1 MPKRKSPEKPIPQED
16 PSRIL
21 DINMEDVMHA
31 SMMPYAEH
39 VILERALPR
48 VEDGLK
54 PVQRRILYT
63 MMELGTT
70 PDKPHRKCARIVG
83 DCLGKY
89 HPHGDS
95 SVYGALVHMAQ
106 DFSLRCPLVD
116 GHGNFGSIDGDSAAA
131 MRYTEAR
138 MTPLA
143 LEMLRDLEKDTVPF
157 RLNFDDTLR
166 EPDMLPSR
174 FPNLLVNGAN
184 GIAVGLATN
193 IPTHNLGEAVR
204 AVIAQMENPDIPLDE
219 LMHILPGPD
228 FPTGGV
234 LLKNEEISR
243 AYETGRGKLTLRARV
258 HVEDAP
264 AGRHLL
270 VITEI
275 PYQVNKA
282 ALLEKILKLS
292 EEKKV
297 ALSGISDIRDE
308 SDRDG
313 MRAVVEL
320 KRDVDPDRILS
331 YLYKYSDLQI
341 TFGVNMVAIASGKP
355 VQLSLKEIIHH
366 YINYQKQ
373 VVTRRTCFDL
383 NQAKSRA
390 HILEGLMIALDN
402 LDEVIALIRASRS
415 PKEAK
420 AALVERFALSE
431 IQAQA
436 ILDMRLQR
444 LTNLEIEALRK
455 EYADVLKLIAH
466 LESILKS
473 EKKLL
478 SVIRKEMEAIVNAY
492 GEDPRRTTLELPD
505 EAPVDLPK
513 EETVTEDTILIFTRA
528 GYLRRVSPALLR
540 RQPPPTPEESLP
552 DSPLFHLSTT
562 TAETLYVFSDQ
573 AVCYSIPVS
582 KLTESKPRDRG
593 QLLTGVLPGFSDGE
607 RALLLLTAPSGG
619 LTALPDLLFFTRR
632 GQVKRTPAAEYD
644 VRSRRYPAITLKKG
658 DSLFAVLLAASVD
671 PVTLQPRNAPAA
683 RLPGRHEHSDDATAA
698 IDLLLLTHQ
707 GMSIRFPLKDVPVQ
721 GRIASGVRAI
731 SPDPEDHVIFASP
744 LTAEDELVLF
754 SDRGWAKRLPALSFD
769 LQTRGGKGARCFAFQ
784 RNGSNGSF
792 LAGVSLSDASNPC
805 RLLVS
810 QFRSPA
816 TILTKQEMILQPRA
830 GKGMPYVMA
839 ILDDIVTDLVTL
851 LPPAQEDDP
860 FVPRN

>member
-1 MPKRKSPEKPIPQED
+1 MPKRKAPEKPIPQED

-143 LEMLRDLEKDTVPF
+143 LEMLRDLDKDTVPF
-157 RLNFDDTLR
+157 RLNFDDTLK

-193 IPTHNLGEAVR
+193 IPTHNLSEAIR
-204 AVIAQMENPDIPLDE
+204 AVIAQMENPDISLDE
-219 LMHILPGPD
+219 LLKILPGPD

-234 LLKNEEISR
+234 LLENEEIRR

-270 VITEI
+270 VITEV
-275 PYQVNKA
+275 PYQVNKS

-292 EEKKV
+292 EEKKT
-297 ALSGISDIRDE
+297 AFSGIYDIRDE

-313 MRAVVEL
+313 MRAVIEL
-320 KRDVDPDRILS
+320 KRDTDPERILS

-341 TFGVNMVAIASGKP
+341 TFGVNMVAIAGGKP
-355 VQLSLKEIIHH
+355 VQLSLKEIIRH

-373 VVTRRTCFDL
+373 VVTRRTRYDL
-383 NQAKSRA
+383 NQAQARA

-444 LTNLEIEALRK
+444 LTNLEVEALRK

-478 SVIRKEMEAIVNAY
+478 GVIRKEMEAISAAY
-492 GEDPRRTTLELPD
+492 GEDPRRTTLE
-505 EAPVDLPK
+505 APSGEPEVSVQ
-513 EETVTEDTILIFTRA
+513 EETVVEDTVLVYTRSS
-528 GYLRRVSPALLR
+528 YLKRISPALLR
-540 RQPPPTPEESLP
+540 RQPLSSPEENLA
-552 DSPLFHLSTT
+552 DSPRFFLETNT
-562 TAETLYVFSDQ
+562 GETLYVFSDQ
-573 AVCYSIPVS
+573 AVCYSLPVS
-582 KLTESKPRDRG
+582 KIAESKPRDRG
-593 QLLTGVLPGFSDGE
+593 QLLTGVLPGFSDQE
-607 RALLLLTAPSGG
+607 QALFLLTAGPGAMAG
-619 LTALPDLLFFTRR
+619 LPDLLFFTRR
-632 GQVKRTPAAEYD
+632 GLIKRTPAAEYD
-644 VRSRRYPAITLKKG
+644 VRSRRYPAVTLKKG
-658 DSLFAVLLAASVD
+658 DSLLSVSLAAQQAD
-671 PVTLQPRNAPAA
+671 K
-683 RLPGRHEHSDDATAA
+683 PG
-698 IDLLLLTHQ
+698 DLLLLTRQ
-707 GMSIRFPLKDVPVQ
+707 GMSIRFSLDEVPVQ
-721 GRIASGVRAI
+721 GRTASGVKAV
-731 SPDPEDHVIFASP
+731 SPDADDEVVFASFLSP
-744 LTAEDELVLF
+744 DDELVLF
-754 SDRGWAKRLPALSFD
+754 SERGWAKRLPALSFD
-769 LQTRGGKGARCFAFQ
+769 VQARGGKGARCFAFQ
-784 RNGSNGSF
+784 RNGSNGSR
-792 LAGVSLSDASNPC
+792 LSGISLSPASQP
-805 RLLVS
+805 RLLLVTQS
-810 QFRSPA
+810 RSPSV
-816 TILTKQEMILQPRA
+816 TLRKEEIVLQPRT

-839 ILDDIVTDLVTL
+839 ILDDVVTDLITIPVNN
-851 LPPAQEDDP
+851 E
-860 FVPRN
+860 